1 MLVLCCSWSLLW
13 EKVEGMVCAACA
25 GSVEKAVKRLSGI
38 QDATVALLR
47 NRVQVLYRPA
57 FVEVTYFF

>member
-1 MLVLCCSWSLLW
+1 
-13 EKVEGMVCAACA
+13 MVCAACA